1 MRKLLL
7 LTGILFAMQ
16 TAWSQEKTDTSGTYK
31 KRVLDDTEIDF
42 LIGYYKQDGDNAA
55 VSGGKG
61 TEKLSDLAPTITVSI
76 PLNDDDVLTVEAGIS
91 AYTSASSSNVNPFD
105 GNKPASPWQAS
116 SGASS
121 NDVWMHAAGTYSH
134 SSDDRNK
141 LWSGKFSLS
150 SEFDYFSFGF
160 GGSLTQLF
168 NEKNT
173 EISLSGNV
181 FLDQWSLIYPEELR
195 PFKAGGSGIN
205 SPLFVENQV
214 TGNPDYSPSF
224 NELDSKNRNSY
235 SLGLA
240 FSQVLSKKMQG
251 AFMADW
257 VLQQGLL
264 STPFQRVYFAD
275 VPDSYIDEFQL
286 ADDIEQLPD
295 SRMKLALEGRLN
307 YYLNEFLVLRSFYR
321 YYTDEWGIRSH
332 TASLEL
338 PIKLGNKFT
347 VSPSYRFYQQTAADY
362 FAPFELHLSTEQY
375 YTSDYDLSKFT
386 ANQYGIGLTYSDVF
400 TKGHI
405 WKLKIKTVDL
415 KYNFYERDSGF
426 KANLISFG
434 MKFIY

>member
-1 MRKLLL
+1 MQKILL
-7 LTGILFAMQ
+7 LTISVLVLQ
-16 TAWSQEKTDTSGTYK
+16 TVWGQEKTDSQGSYK

-42 LIGYYKQDGDNAA
+42 LVGYYNQDGDNAA

-61 TEKLSDLAPTITVSI
+61 TEELKDLAPTITVSI
-76 PLNDDDVLTVEAGIS
+76 PMNEDDVLTVEAGIS

-105 GNKPASPWQAS
+105 ENKAASPWQAS

-121 NDVWMHAAGTYSH
+121 SDIWMHAAGTYAH

-141 LWSGKFSLS
+141 LWSGKLSIS
-150 SEFDYFSFGF
+150 SEFDYFSLGL
-160 GGSLTQLF
+160 GGSLTRLF
-168 NEKNT
+168 HEKNT
-173 EISLSGNV
+173 EISLSGNI

-195 PFKAGGSGIN
+195 PFKAGGDGIN
-205 SPLFVENQV
+205 STLFTQNQV

-224 NELDSKNRNSY
+224 NELGSKNRNSY
-235 SLGLA
+235 SLGFT
-240 FSQVLSKKMQG
+240 FSQILSKSLQ
-251 AFMADW
+251 ASLMADW
-257 VLQQGLL
+257 VLQRGLL

-295 SRMKLALEGRLN
+295 SRMKFALGGRLN
-307 YYLNEFLVLRSFYR
+307 YYLNEIFVLRSFYR

-338 PIKLGNKFT
+338 PIKLGSKFT
-347 VSPSYRFYQQTAADY
+347 VSPSYRYYQQSAADY
-362 FAPFELHLSTEQY
+362 FAPYEQHLSTEQY
-375 YTSDYDLSKFT
+375 YTSDYDLSKFN
-386 ANQYGIGLTYSDVF
+386 ANQYGIGLTYTDVF
-400 TKGHI
+400 TKSHI
-405 WKLKIKTVDL
+405 WKLKIKSIDL
-415 KYNFYERDSGF
+415 KYNYYERDSGF